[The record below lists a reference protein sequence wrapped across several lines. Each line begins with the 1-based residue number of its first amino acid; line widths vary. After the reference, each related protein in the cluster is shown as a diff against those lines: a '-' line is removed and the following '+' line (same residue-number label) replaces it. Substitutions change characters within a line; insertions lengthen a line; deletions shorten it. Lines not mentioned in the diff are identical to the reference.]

1 MTRSLSLSVLC
12 LAVSLTPGLVLGDP
26 PPWAPAHGYY
36 KKGKHKP
43 PKARAESGIYAEIPP
58 HGYIEGGRCQREA
71 IGKAVGAVLGGVA
84 GARLGDKEPVAI
96 IAGAII
102 GYVVGGSI
110 GKAMDERDRACVGQ
124 VLEYSDDHK
133 TVQWVNPDTNM
144 HYEMTPTRTFRSG
157 ETYCREYTRTVV
169 IDGKRQS
176 AYGTACRQPDGTWQ
190 IKS

>member
-1 MTRSLSLSVLC
+1 MERSLWLIAAC
-12 LAVSLTPGLVLGDP
+12 LAGSLVSGPALGDP

-36 KKGKHKP
+36 KKGKPKP
-43 PKARAESGIYAEIPP
+43 PKSHPGSGIYAEIPP
-58 HGYIEGGRCQREA
+58 HGYIESGRCRREA

-110 GKAMDERDRACVGQ
+110 GKGMDERDRACVGQ
-124 VLEYSDDHK
+124 VLEYSDDHNK
-133 TVQWVNPDTNM
+133 VQWVNPDTNM
-144 HYEMTPTRTFRSG
+144 HYEVTPTRTFRSG

-169 IDGKRQS
+169 IDAKRES
-176 AYGTACRQPDGTWQ
+176 AHGTACRQPDGTWQ